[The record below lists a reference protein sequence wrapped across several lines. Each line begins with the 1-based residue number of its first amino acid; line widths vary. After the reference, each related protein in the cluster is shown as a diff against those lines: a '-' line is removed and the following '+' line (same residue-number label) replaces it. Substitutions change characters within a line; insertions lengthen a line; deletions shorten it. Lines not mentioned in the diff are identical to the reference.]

1 MSDSDV
7 VAAMGNGQDYEDI
20 CKQRAKDKA
29 TAEFYGVETKAT
41 VLKQAKESTEDKSDE
56 KED

>member
-7 VAAMGNGQDYEDI
+7 VAAMGNGQDFEDI

-29 TAEFYGVETKAT
+29 TAEIYGVTT
-41 VLKQAKESTEDKSDE
+41 NSQVLKQQKESTEDKSDE